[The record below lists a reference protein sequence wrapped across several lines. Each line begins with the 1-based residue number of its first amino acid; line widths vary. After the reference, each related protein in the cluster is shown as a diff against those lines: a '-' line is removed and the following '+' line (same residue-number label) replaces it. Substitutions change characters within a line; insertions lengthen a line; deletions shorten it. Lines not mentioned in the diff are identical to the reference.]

1 MVNMPGKPKTPQRV
15 QSVEQQIR
23 EGLASV
29 AQSFAKSINDLYTRI
44 LAQIQGQFYDKA
56 TADGRFAAKAH
67 NHAASDITSGGTTGA
82 GFTVGGNLGV
92 NGGITA
98 TGGGVSA
105 SGPVSGSSLSASGGV
120 SGTTVSATG
129 AVSGGSVASS
139 ADLRGVNLYATGAP
153 GYVMSG
159 TRVAGWWESA
169 TGRAGTASSSRR
181 FKQDIEPANMD
192 VNAILAIEV
201 VHYHYIAEI
210 RKRDDPTFEDY
221 VGPSY
226 KVATEVGV
234 IAEQLHALG
243 LWQFVVYQREN
254 YTETRTR
261 PATLTRPVLDEDGN
275 PTLDDAGNPITE
287 QYEGEEEYL
296 LYLDRLKLDDAGK
309 PIPDGVHY
317 ELLALA
323 TIPVLQDHER
333 RIAALERAATTATP
347 DTNQEK

>member
-1 MVNMPGKPKTPQRV
+1 
-15 QSVEQQIR
+15 
-23 EGLASV
+23 
-29 AQSFAKSINDLYTRI
+29 
-44 LAQIQGQFYDKA
+44 
-56 TADGRFAAKAH
+56 
-67 NHAASDITSGGTTGA
+67 
-82 GFTVGGNLGV
+82 
-92 NGGITA
+92 
-98 TGGGVSA
+98 
-105 SGPVSGSSLSASGGV
+105 
-120 SGTTVSATG
+120 
-129 AVSGGSVASS
+129 
-139 ADLRGVNLYATGAP
+139 
-153 GYVMSG
+153 MSG

-221 VGPSY
+221 VGPEY

-234 IAEQLHALG
+234 IAEQLHDLG

-261 PATLTRPVLDEDGN
+261 PVTLTQPVLNADTNEPVLDDFGE
-275 PTLDDAGNPITE
+275 PLME
-287 QYEGEEEYL
+287 SYEGEEEYT
-296 LYLDRLKLDDAGK
+296 LYLDRLKLNDAGQ

-333 RIAALERAATTATP
+333 RIAALERATPTPTP
-347 DTNQEK
+347 DTNQET